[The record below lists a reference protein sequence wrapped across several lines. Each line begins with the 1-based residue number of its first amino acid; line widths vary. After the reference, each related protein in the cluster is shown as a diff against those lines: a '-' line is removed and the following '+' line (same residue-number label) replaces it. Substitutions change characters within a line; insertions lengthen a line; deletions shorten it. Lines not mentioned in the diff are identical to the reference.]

1 MYDEEEEDLPPEDFR
16 FLSVVPTVDDF
27 YGPKPYLRPCQNKE
41 PYNSVEHYL
50 DVQFRLLREDFFQPL
65 RKALQDYLSNNN
77 KKDFRSSD
85 IRLYKKVKILPPEV
99 NKNQNIGIK
108 VYFGKK
114 NFINWRTS
122 KRFMYRSLLMLS
134 HDNFGKILFATVSD
148 RDTKMLENGY
158 ILVEPCLESGYITNE
173 MYTYEYIMLESKVYF
188 EPYLQVLS
196 AMKCFNLENFPMKQ
210 YLVDAD
216 TQSSLPK
223 YLRRASNLKCKTMNL
238 PIQNGLWPLAHQL
251 NLDDSQYNAFKHA
264 LTEEL
269 AIIQGP
275 PGTGKTFIALE
286 IVSTLVQNK
295 NLWRPSG
302 PIVIVC
308 YTNHALDQFLEG
320 ILISTKSIVRIGSKS
335 KSEKLQKF
343 TLQQRRQTTH
353 FKDNY
358 SQVRENKKKMY
369 EAKKEL
375 EALIQMMAKINV
387 DKQRLETLEAIVPI
401 QCLKQ
406 YTKDRT
412 LASFQTNT
420 QLITWLLNGKVPS
433 VFNTVAPTN
442 QLNSSQSESSSTR
455 VKDEESV
462 SDEEDGHQ
470 HMDDELE
477 LETVN
482 IEYNDCHV
490 IYPLKIIDSKL
501 ELIARGKI
509 NSTKGKSNFH
519 KKPIPSLME
528 LNNKE
533 ERELLEARKLLEQQL
548 NLHPSREDGN
558 YRPIHNQQWR
568 MYWTWIKRCHDTAV
582 DQLNR
587 MELQFRELSK
597 KLSDKKNIV
606 DLDVLKKYDI
616 IGLTTTCAARLQST
630 LRELRAP
637 IVLVEEAAE
646 IFEAHVLCTLTNYCQ
661 HLIMI
666 GDHKQLRPKPS
677 VYELGVKYKL
687 NLSLFERMINI
698 RGNCNQLAHQH
709 RMRPEIAKLITPS
722 IYDKLYNHQSVYSR
736 PNIKGLDKNVFFL
749 HHTHHEIKFNN
760 EDSWAND
767 YEVKFLIALANY
779 LVQQE
784 YAVNEI
790 TVLCTYTGQM
800 FALKKEV
807 KNYSNLKDLYVTTVD
822 NFQGEEN
829 KIILL
834 SLVRNNDTGNIG
846 FLKEENRVCVALS
859 RARDGMFIMGNMNDL
874 LVKNNIWP
882 KIKQTLVSQNA
893 FDEQLHVRCQIHAD
907 QTTLIRTAKDF
918 EKCPGGGCLKQC
930 NLDLTC
936 GHVCD
941 RICHVA
947 DREHKLHKC
956 EKKCN
961 NSCPFGHPCPLKCW
975 QKCLPCNVIVEKSL
989 KCGHTVKMKCSE
1001 HAETFPCYI
1010 EIHTILPNC
1019 KHSVLKPCYISVD
1032 RFKCPIDCDSRL
1044 PCGHAC
1050 NQKCHITKDPD
1061 HIEYKC
1067 TRPCPRIYDECNK
1080 KHECKKRCFEECGL
1094 CPISVTKKRSCGHF
1108 YKDIACS
1115 KNVEDIE
1122 CTRRCE
1128 RELSCNH
1135 KCKLECHEV
1144 CKCLQKVQK
1153 VSSCGHTV
1161 KVQCFEEA
1169 TPSKCTGKCPRKLEK
1184 CGHPCQK
1191 RCKDQCTL
1199 NCEFLV
1205 KLNHPGLCGHLMTVP
1220 CHVQFNSQ
1228 MQLIQK
1234 SALKYCDKPCME
1246 LLECGHRCKGTCGKC
1261 YQGRIHVTCQEP
1273 CQHPLICGHPCQ
1285 IPCRKEC
1292 QPCKRPC
1299 EVICKHSKCTNKC
1312 GVPCVTCKEECDWG
1326 CEHRKCSKKC
1336 GDLCDVEPCMVPC
1349 KKILKCGH
1357 PCVGF
1362 CGDPCPP
1369 LCRLCNSEELTT
1381 IVFGNEDEP
1390 DARFVYLE
1398 DCKHCIESDALMQ
1411 YMQICDSEIAL
1422 KVCPLCKTPIKSCMR
1437 IMNQVKTHLKDVIE
1451 VKRKFFYRN
1460 RKDLKELQL
1469 HHCQKLR
1476 ELASVFQ
1483 QLHFKNLN
1491 EIEMILNS
1499 MLNRGASVMKNG
1511 KKQELDSQELDS
1523 FGIQLQILSEMF
1535 DILTKIKGKTLND
1548 GIKNQILLLCNAIP
1562 GIWLITK
1569 QTINDIQREL
1579 RRFEYM
1585 VALFKDYAENRHF
1598 DYVRDKL
1605 SSIKIFTPE
1614 LEKEVRNS
1622 ISHITKE
1629 VLVAERKMIV
1639 AAMAREIKSGAWYK
1653 CPNGHFY
1660 AIGECGGAM
1669 QQSKCPECGSAIGG
1683 SNHRITT
1690 GNTPAPEMDGS
1701 YQPAWPGQY

>member
-1 MYDEEEEDLPPEDFR
+1 MYDEVDNDLPPEDYR
-16 FLSVVPTVDDF
+16 FLSVVPTVNDF
-27 YGPKPYLRPCQNKE
+27 YGPKPYLRPCKNQE

-65 RKALQDYLSNNN
+65 RNALQEYLSN
-77 KKDFRSSD
+77 KKKEFHSSD
-85 IRLYKKVKILPPEV
+85 IHLYKKVKILPPEI
-99 NKNQNIGIK
+99 NKNQSIGIK
-108 VYFGKK
+108 VYFGEKK
-114 NFINWRTS
+114 FINWRTS

-134 HDNFGKILFATVSD
+134 HDNFGKILFATVSN
-148 RDTKMLENGY
+148 RDIEMLENGY
-158 ILVEPCLESGYITNE
+158 ILVEPYESGYITNE

-188 EPYLQVLS
+188 EPYLEVLS
-196 AMKCFNLENFPMKQ
+196 ALKCFNSENFPMKR

-216 TQSSLPK
+216 TQSNLPT
-223 YLRRASNLKCKTMNL
+223 YLRRASNLTCKTMNL
-238 PIQNGLWPLAHQL
+238 PIQNDSWPLAHQL

-882 KIKQTLVSQNA
+882 KIKQTLNEQNA
-893 FDEQLHVRCQIHAD
+893 YDEKLQVRCQIHAD

-918 EKCPGGGCLKQC
+918 QKCPGGGCLKQC

-947 DREHKLHKC
+947 DREHKLYKC
-956 EKKCN
+956 KKKCN
-961 NSCPFGHPCPLKCW
+961 NSCPFGHPCTLKCW

-989 KCGHTVKMKCSE
+989 KCGHTLKMKCSQD
-1001 HAETFPCYI
+1001 AETFPCYI
-1010 EIHTILPNC
+1010 EIQTVLPDC
-1019 KHSVLKPCYISVD
+1019 KHEVIKACHISFNK
-1032 RFKCPIDCDSRL
+1032 FKCPIACDSRL

-1050 NQKCHITKDPD
+1050 VQKCHVAKDPD
-1061 HIEYKC
+1061 HIKYKC
-1067 TRPCPRIYDECNK
+1067 TKPCPKMYDNCNQE
-1080 KHECKKRCFEECGL
+1080 HNCKKRCFEDCGL
-1094 CPISVTKKRSCGHF
+1094 CPISVTKTRSCGHI

-1115 KNVEDIE
+1115 KNVEDIN
-1122 CTRRCE
+1122 CKRRCG
-1128 RELSCNH
+1128 RELPCNH
-1135 KCKLECHEV
+1135 QCNLDCYED
-1144 CKCLQKVQK
+1144 CKCRETVFKK
-1153 VSSCGHTV
+1153 SSCGHFL
-1161 KVQCFEEA
+1161 KLECSEEA
-1169 TPSKCTGKCPRKLEK
+1169 TSTKCRKACKKELK
-1184 CGHPCQK
+1184 DCAHPCQN
-1191 RCKDQCTL
+1191 RCKDPCSWPCTML
-1199 NCEFLV
+1199 IKVEML
-1205 KLNHPGLCGHLMTVP
+1205 GLCQHSMKIP
-1220 CHVQFNSQ
+1220 CHLKDNNDLQL
-1228 MQLIQK
+1228 MQQN
-1234 SALKYCDKPCME
+1234 ALKYCEEPCLQ
-1246 LLECGHRCKGTCGKC
+1246 LLECGHRCKGTCSKC
-1261 YQGRIHVTCQEP
+1261 YQGRIHVTCQQP
-1273 CQHPLICGHPCQ
+1273 CQKLLICGHPCQ

-1292 QPCKRPC
+1292 QPCTRPC
-1299 EVICKHSKCTNKC
+1299 EVICKHSKCSNKC
-1312 GVPCVTCKEECDWG
+1312 GVPCVPCKEACNWG

-1336 GDLCDVEPCMVPC
+1336 GDLCDVEPCMISC
-1349 KKILKCGH
+1349 KKKLKCGH

-1369 LCRLCNSEELTT
+1369 LCRVCDTEKLTE
-1381 IVFGNEDEP
+1381 ILFGNEDEP
-1390 DARFVYLE
+1390 DARYVYLE
-1398 DCKHCIESDALMQ
+1398 DCNHCIESRGLIQFMKTKSNEDQ
-1411 YMQICDSEIAL
+1411 EEIVL
-1422 KVCPLCKTPIKSCMR
+1422 KVCPCCKTPIKKCMR
-1437 IMNQVKTHLKDVIE
+1437 VMNYVKTYLQDVIA
-1451 VKRKFFYRN
+1451 VKSKFFYNN
-1460 RKDLKELQL
+1460 RQDLEELQL
-1469 HHCQKLR
+1469 KLYNK
-1476 ELASVFQ
+1476 LKTNVNIFLN
-1483 QLHFKNLN
+1483 LHIKDERDLEKIFD
-1491 EIEMILNS
+1491 S
-1499 MLNRGASVMKNG
+1499 MLIRGAKKNCNG
-1511 KKQELDSQELDS
+1511 KKQQLNSQEIDA
-1523 FGIQLQILSEMF
+1523 FAVQVEILSQML
-1535 DILTKIKGKTLND
+1535 DIIKDKELND
-1548 GIKNQILLLCNAIP
+1548 VVRNQIFLLIKAMP
-1562 GIWLITK
+1562 SSWVITK
-1569 QTINDIQREL
+1569 QTLDDFQREL
-1579 RRFEYM
+1579 RRLELIVLIYATESRNENFEI
-1585 VALFKDYAENRHF
+1585 VKN
-1598 DYVRDKL
+1598 KL
-1605 SSIKIFTPE
+1605 LSIKIFSLD
-1614 LEKEVRNS
+1614 LEQEILPFINEIKK
-1622 ISHITKE
+1622 I
-1629 VLVAERKMIV
+1629 AERKMIV
-1639 AAMAREIKSGAWYK
+1639 KAMSREVRPGAWFK
-1653 CPNGHFY
+1653 CPKGHIY
-1660 AIGECGGAM
+1660 SIGECGGAM
-1669 QQSKCPECGSAIGG
+1669 QE
-1683 SNHRITT
+1683 N
-1690 GNTPAPEMDGS
+1690 GNTHTSEMDGTQS
-1701 YQPAWPGQY
+1701 PAWPGQH